1 MAEFSD
7 LPGGDTSEMIIMHAR
22 PIASTRWTARPSRWR
37 APSRRG
43 LLTGLLLL
51 ALSAP
56 LAARAADPFLVIAE
70 QTETQQTLDLPSIA
84 PRLQSFEQ
92 VTNAISTEQ
101 RRIAELETRLQQL
114 EKKAANAVEPL
125 PPPKDAKAA
134 DGKAKEG
141 DGKAADA
148 GKDGKKEEKKEEKKP
163 DEPYEVGSD
172 LNLKSRWDKAGGGM
186 LTEESANKDFRVKI
200 GGRTQIDAT
209 AFSPAPGPNQSP
221 NKGGLDPSLSDT
233 VNLRRARFRIEGR
246 MYEVY
251 DWAAEYD
258 FVNQLNVTNQTY
270 PTERDA
276 GPLTA
281 VTDLWLQVREM
292 PILGTVRVGNQKD
305 PFGYEHLTS
314 SRWLN
319 FMERS
324 YSQDAFEGPF
334 NNGFLPGIQILN
346 NNEDGDIAWQVG
358 EFKNTA
364 NPFGFSNSSGGSET
378 VGRLVYLPVFE
389 DEGRKLVHLGISGR
403 TMEPRRQFTSYD
415 KTTGLPLSDEIPGVR
430 FRSRGDIRNGPPG
443 PLNSIY
449 ADSGLLQGTWQ
460 NMMGLELVGNNG
472 PWSFQSEYFG
482 SWLYNTKTTNA
493 GPYVTNGY
501 QPKPGTNVGT
511 VFYQGGYAEVLYF
524 LTGES
529 RTYSKIEYRFDR
541 PIPHNNFYVLRDRS
555 ARRNQWNVSEGA
567 WQVGARYNYLCLND
581 SGVNGGVLNGM
592 TLGLNWLLNPNAR
605 VYFNYDLTYRNF
617 VSTPWNKD
625 GTPGTS
631 YNGSG
636 FINGFGTRLAFD
648 F

>member
-1 MAEFSD
+1 MSIIWT
-7 LPGGDTSEMIIMHAR
+7 TSAGR
-22 PIASTRWTARPSRWR
+22 KGASGPRLVGT
-37 APSRRG
+37 RRG
-43 LLTGLLLL
+43 LLAGLCLL
-51 ALSAP
+51 ACAVTPVLEPAD
-56 LAARAADPFLVIAE
+56 AADPFLVIAE
-70 QTETQQTLDLPSIA
+70 QADAQPPLDLPSIA
-84 PRLQSFEQ
+84 PRLQSFQE
-92 VTNAISTEQ
+92 VADALGTEQ
-101 RRIAELETRLQQL
+101 RRIAELEARLQQL
-114 EKKAANAVEPL
+114 EKKAASAAEPL
-125 PPPKDAKAA
+125 PEPKDAKAK
-134 DGKAKEG
+134 DAKPA

-148 GKDGKKEEKKEEKKP
+148 GKDVQKEEKKEEKKP

-172 LNLKSRWDKAGGGM
+172 LNLKSQWDKG
-186 LTEESANKDFRVKI
+186 LTEESAKKDFRVKV
-200 GGRTQIDAT
+200 GGRTQVDAVS
-209 AFSPAPGPNQSP
+209 FSAAPGPNRSP
-221 NKGGLDPSLSDT
+221 DQGGLDPGLSDT
-233 VNLRRARFRIEGR
+233 VNMRRARFRIEGR
-246 MYEVY
+246 MYEMY
-251 DWAAEYD
+251 DWACEYD
-258 FVNQLNVTNQTY
+258 FVNQINVNNETY

-281 VTDLWLQVREM
+281 VTDLWLQVREI

-305 PFGYEHLTS
+305 PYGYEHLTS

-324 YSQDAFEGPF
+324 YAQDAFEGPF

-346 NNEDGDIAWQVG
+346 SNEEGDIGWQVG
-358 EFKNTA
+358 EFKNTS
-364 NPFGFSNSSGGSET
+364 NPFAFSNSSGGSQT
-378 VGRLVYLPVFE
+378 VGRLIYLPVFE

-403 TMEPRRQFTSYD
+403 TLEPRRQYTQF
-415 KTTGLPLSDEIPGVR
+415 KNNQPVGDEITAVR

-449 ADSGLLQGTWQ
+449 ADSGLLQGNWQ
-460 NMMGLELVGNNG
+460 NMIGLELVANNG

-482 SWLYNTKTTNA
+482 SWLYNARTTSVGGLA
-493 GPYVTNGY
+493 TNGF

-511 VFYQGGYAEVLYF
+511 VYYQSGYAEVLYF

-541 PIPHNNFYVLRDRS
+541 PIPHNNFYAFRDRS
-555 ARRNQWNVSEGA
+555 ARRNQWNISEGA

-581 SGVNGGVLNGM
+581 SGVNGGILNGM

-605 VYFNYDLTYRNF
+605 VYFNYDLTYRDF
-617 VSTPWNKD
+617 VSTPWTKNSS
-625 GTPGTS
+625 GQVVASPS

>member
-1 MAEFSD
+1 M
-7 LPGGDTSEMIIMHAR
+7 
-22 PIASTRWTARPSRWR
+22 
-37 APSRRG
+37 
-43 LLTGLLLL
+43 
-51 ALSAP
+51 
-56 LAARAADPFLVIAE
+56 VIAE
-70 QTETQQTLDLPSIA
+70 QTDGQQSLDLPSIA

-92 VTNAISTEQ
+92 VTEAISTEQ

-125 PPPKDAKAA
+125 PPPKDA
-134 DGKAKEG
+134 EG
-141 DGKAADA
+141 GE
-148 GKDGKKEEKKEEKKP
+148 KEEKKDDKKP
-163 DEPYEVGSD
+163 DSPYEVGSD
-172 LNLKSRWDKAGGGM
+172 LSLTSRWDKG
-186 LTEESANKDFRVKI
+186 LTGESANKDFRVKV
-200 GGRTQIDAT
+200 GGRTQVDASS
-209 AFSPAPGPNQSP
+209 FSAASNTNQP
-221 NKGGLDPSLSDT
+221 PYKGGVDPGLADT

-246 MYEVY
+246 MYEMY
-251 DWAAEYD
+251 DFAAEYD
-258 FVNQLNVTNQTY
+258 FVNQINVNNEAY

-281 VTDLWLQVREM
+281 VTDLWLQVREI

-305 PFGYEHLTS
+305 PYGYEHLTS

-324 YSQDAFEGPF
+324 YAQDAFEGPF

-346 NNEDGDIAWQVG
+346 SNEEGDIGWQVG
-358 EFKNTA
+358 EFKNTS
-364 NPFGFSNSSGGSET
+364 NPFGFSNSSGGSQT
-378 VGRLVYLPVFE
+378 VGRLIYLPVFE

-403 TMEPRRQFTSYD
+403 TLEPRRQY
-415 KTTGLPLSDEIPGVR
+415 TTFIDGQPVGDEVTAVR

-460 NMMGLELVGNNG
+460 NMIGLEFVANNG

-482 SWLYNTKTTNA
+482 SWLYNATTTKF
-493 GPYVTNGY
+493 GGLVTNGF

-511 VFYQGGYAEVLYF
+511 VYYQSGYAEVLYF

-541 PIPHNNFYVLRDRS
+541 PIPHNNFYALRDRS
-555 ARRNQWNVSEGA
+555 ARRNQWNISEGA

-581 SGVNGGVLNGM
+581 SGVNGGILNGM

-605 VYFNYDLTYRNF
+605 VYFNYDLTYREF
-617 VSTPWNKD
+617 VSTPWKKD
-625 GTPGTS
+625 STGAVVASPS

-636 FINGFGTRLAFD
+636 FISGFGTRLAFD